1 MCYLTHHEMTDL
13 DSIEKQQFEDEYALT
28 FFKKMFTSRSHF
40 GNFLRLTKYSIW
52 SIFFRKWKVEDITV
66 EEASEKYD
74 KGELF
79 FVDVREAPD
88 FESVHIEG
96 SINLKI
102 SKIKRELDLIP
113 KDKEIA
119 VLCYGGGVSQA
130 AVKTLLKK
138 GYNAKNLKGG
148 MVRWALDVNTDFL
161 EFL

>member
-1 MCYLTHHEMTDL
+1 MTDL
-13 DSIEKQQFEDEYALT
+13 DSIEKQKFENEYALT
-28 FFKKMFTSRSHF
+28 FFRKMFTNRYNF
-40 GNFLRLTKYSIW
+40 GNFLRYTKYSIW
-52 SIFFRKWKVEDITV
+52 SIFFRRWKVEDITV
-66 EEASEKYD
+66 EEASEKYS

-79 FVDVREAPD
+79 FVDVRDTTD

-102 SKIKRELDLIP
+102 NKIEKNLDLIP

-148 MVRWALDVNTDFL
+148 MVRWALDVNTEFL
-161 EFL
+161 ELL